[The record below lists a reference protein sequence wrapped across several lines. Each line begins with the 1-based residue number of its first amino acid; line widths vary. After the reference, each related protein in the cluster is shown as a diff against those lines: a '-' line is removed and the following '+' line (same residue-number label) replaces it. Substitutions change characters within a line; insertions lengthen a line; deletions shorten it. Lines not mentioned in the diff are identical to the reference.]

1 MKYRLYAPGPTPV
14 PEDVLTEMAK
24 PIWHHRTPA
33 FEKVI
38 EEVRAG
44 LKWIFQTKEEVLIFS
59 SSGSGA
65 MEGSIVNTLSKGDR
79 VLVIDGGKFGERW
92 WKMAKAYGIEHD
104 VIKVE
109 WGQAV
114 NPSDIEAKL
123 KEKDYRAVYVQAS
136 ETSTGVFHPVKEIAG
151 VVRKFDK
158 TILVVD
164 GITAVGVVNL
174 PMDEWGID
182 ILVSGSQKAFQLPP
196 GLAFAAVSKKAWSFV
211 EKSDLPKFYFNF
223 KTELKN
229 IQANTTAWTPAV
241 SLIQGLKIVL
251 QNMQKEGLENL
262 FKRHALMARMVRES
276 AKAIGLKLFAPEAPS
291 DAITAIYAPEG
302 VDSGKVVKILRDQ
315 FNMTIAGG
323 QDAAKGKIFRI
334 GHLGYYDAMDM
345 ITVWSAIEMALV
357 KLGYKFE
364 VGKGV
369 AAAMTILGK
378 EQA

>member
-38 EEVRAG
+38 EEVRDG
-44 LKWIFQTKEEVLIFS
+44 LKWIFQTNEEVLIFAA
-59 SSGSGA
+59 SGSGA
-65 MEGSIVNTLSKGDR
+65 MEGSIVNTFSKGDR
-79 VLVIDGGKFGERW
+79 ALVVDGGKFGERW
-92 WKMAKAYGIEHD
+92 AKICKAYGIDCD

-114 NPSDIEAKL
+114 SADAIGTKL
-123 KEKDYRAVYVQAS
+123 KEGKYRAVLVQAS
-136 ETSTGVFHPVKEIAG
+136 ETSTGVAHPIKAIADIVKKHDETLLI
-151 VVRKFDK
+151 
-158 TILVVD
+158 VD
-164 GITAVGVVNL
+164 GITAVGVVSL

-196 GLAFAAVSKKAWSFV
+196 GLAFAGVSKKAWAAI

-229 IQANTTAWTPAV
+229 ILQNTTAWTPAV
-241 SLIQGLKIVL
+241 SLIQGLKVVL
-251 QNMQKEGLENL
+251 QNMKKEGLEEL
-262 FKRHALMARMVRES
+262 FKRHDTMARTIREA
-276 AKAIGLKLFAPEAPS
+276 AKAVGLKLFAPESPS
-291 DAITAIYAPEG
+291 TAVSAIWGPEG
-302 VDSGKVVKILRDQ
+302 MDSGQIVKILRND

-334 GHLGYYDAMDM
+334 GHLGYYDQMDM
-345 ITVWSAIEMALV
+345 VTVWSAIEMALT
-357 KLGYKFE
+357 KMGYKFE
-364 VGKGV
+364 LGKGV
-369 AAAMTILGK
+369 ARAMEIVMGGK
-378 EQA
+378 